1 MSEKG
6 KNKKLKIALVLAATI
21 CVGAGLVGMVK
32 TMGFG
37 NGSASYLKLN
47 SFKPG
52 TTLNYEVFSNGEIVE
67 KGNKQV
73 DQTGSLKLDASPYT
87 KPGSTGP
94 LTYNLN
100 IDPSTKTDAS
110 DRMNLL
116 MKLDRDTGNIEYSGS
131 GVSEFSK
138 ILISN
143 GTSSLESK
151 ADWAGA
157 FAGDN
162 DNLFNGLDDDKK
174 DLLKLAFQGYNLQN
188 DGNPNEGA
196 VVEVFFGS
204 GSVDNASD
212 VQARYTKALAMMT
225 EQLSAVMMQQAE
237 IIGAFFDAKMQL
249 ETQRKLQELM
259 ARAHK
264 DYHPSEQ
271 ICRFGTF
278 VKSLAHTERAFELDM
293 RALNVALLNSTLSVQ
308 DDSSAEGPKE
318 EVLNRITQF
327 RTKFCNPRDNNDSL
341 DVLCAGLTAA
351 TPVQRERFNKDVDYF
366 RTIDSKLTLD
376 ANFAD
381 ATLTNEEE
389 EIFALAQNLYLPNTF
404 DELETNDVT
413 ENPLS
418 HYNSRKHA
426 AVMAA
431 AQNSFVN
438 IVGMKTSAPPGQA
451 SVAPGAWP
459 PNIVPPPPNALAED
473 AGWTYMKAFIREL
486 GGPVVIPDAEIHQY
500 LGERPSYYAQME
512 VLTKKIFESPN
523 FYTNL
528 YDKPA
533 NVDRIGA
540 AIDAIGLMNM
550 RDRFD
555 SSLRREML
563 TALLVEDALQSHVE
577 RVTIRIFKDVQKDQP
592 RVK

>member
-376 ANFAD
+376 ANFA
-381 ATLTNEEE
+381 
-389 EIFALAQNLYLPNTF
+389 
-404 DELETNDVT
+404 
-413 ENPLS
+413 
-418 HYNSRKHA
+418 
-426 AVMAA
+426 
-431 AQNSFVN
+431 
-438 IVGMKTSAPPGQA
+438 
-451 SVAPGAWP
+451 
-459 PNIVPPPPNALAED
+459 
-473 AGWTYMKAFIREL
+473 
-486 GGPVVIPDAEIHQY
+486 
-500 LGERPSYYAQME
+500 
-512 VLTKKIFESPN
+512 
-523 FYTNL
+523 
-528 YDKPA
+528 
-533 NVDRIGA
+533 
-540 AIDAIGLMNM
+540 
-550 RDRFD
+550 
-555 SSLRREML
+555 
-563 TALLVEDALQSHVE
+563 
-577 RVTIRIFKDVQKDQP
+577 
-592 RVK
+592 